1 MFRALL
7 KNDEKSDRAFALT
20 AEAIELNA
28 ANYTVWHYRRVL
40 LQALD
45 KDLREE
51 MKYITAIIEDQPK
64 NYQVWHHRRMVVE
77 WLNDP
82 TDELQFVA
90 EILSQDAKNYHAWQ
104 HRQWVIQEY
113 KLWDGEL
120 EYVEELL
127 EEDVRNN
134 SAWNQ
139 RHFVISHTSGYSDP
153 VILDR
158 EVQILQDG
166 GLSSYPGL
174 LEQVKELQDTCSS
187 PYLAAF
193 LVDLYEDA
201 LETNNSSHDQHE
213 ALNKALELCKFLA
226 EEKDT
231 IRREYW
237 NYVSRS
243 LQNTYGSGD
252 RVPSSSDPPP
262 PSSQQPDVEPS
273 DP

>member
-1 MFRALL
+1 
-7 KNDEKSDRAFALT
+7 
-20 AEAIELNA
+20 
-28 ANYTVWHYRRVL
+28 
-40 LQALD
+40 
-45 KDLREE
+45 

-64 NYQVWHHRRMVVE
+64 NYQVWNHRRMVVE

-82 TDELQFVA
+82 AEELQFVA

-113 KLWDGEL
+113 KLWNGEL

-153 VILDR
+153 AILDR
-158 EVQILQDG
+158 EVQYTLKQIKKAPHNESAWNYLKGILQDG

-174 LEQVKELQDTCSS
+174 LEQMTELQDTCSS
-187 PYLAAF
+187 PYLTAF

-201 LETNNSSHDQHE
+201 LETNNSSYDQQE
-213 ALNKALELCKFLA
+213 TLKKALELCKLLA

-252 RVPSSSDPPP
+252 PISSSSDPSPP
-262 PSSQQPDVEPS
+262 PTSQQPDMEAS